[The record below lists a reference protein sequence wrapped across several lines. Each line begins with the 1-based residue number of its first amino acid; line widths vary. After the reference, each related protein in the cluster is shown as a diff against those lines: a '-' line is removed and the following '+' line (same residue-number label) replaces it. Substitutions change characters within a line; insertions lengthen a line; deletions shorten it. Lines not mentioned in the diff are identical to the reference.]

1 MPNGRSDNS
10 YTCDVATYGVPR
22 DNGAMPIETLQHNRI
37 TWTNITQPTPEDVD
51 YLREEYPHFHPLD
64 LEDILS
70 TIERPKL
77 DEYDD
82 YLFLVLQFPVWDPI
96 RLFSRPSEVDIF
108 VGSGYVITVHDGKH
122 KPIEQLFRQCQEN
135 EGLRDQLMNRGASR
149 VFYAIIDTLVD
160 YLFPMLYKIDA
171 KIRHLEE
178 AIFIE
183 NARDVLKELAVV
195 RRDIISMRRIVR
207 PQIEIVENLERID
220 RAYIRE
226 ELDVY
231 FGDILDHLNKAI
243 DLIVYHSEIVF
254 GLTDTTNIL
263 ANLYTNEIMR
273 ILTLISVIMLPL
285 TLLSGIYGMNIV
297 VPFQHHP
304 FAFGIVIG
312 IMVLIAAAMLYY
324 FRRRGWL

>member
-1 MPNGRSDNS
+1 MGNS
-10 YTCDVATYGVPR
+10 TIDTLRILQHRNCGVIM
-22 DNGAMPIETLQHNRI
+22 GTMPIETLHHNRI
-37 TWTNITQPTPEDVD
+37 TWTNIIQPTPEDID

-70 TIERPKL
+70 TIEHPKM

-82 YLFLVLQFPVWDPI
+82 YLFLVLHFPIWDPI
-96 RLFSRPSEVDIF
+96 RQLSRPSEVDIF
-108 VGSGYVITVHDGKH
+108 VGSGYVITVHDGRH
-122 KPIEQLFRQCQEN
+122 KPLLNLFHQCQHN
-135 EGLRDQLMNRGASR
+135 ETVRDQLMSRGASR
-149 VFYAIIDTLVD
+149 IFYAVIDTLVD
-160 YLFPMLYKIDA
+160 HLFPMLYKIDA

-178 AIFIE
+178 AIFAE
-183 NARDVLKELAVV
+183 NARYVLKELAAV

-231 FGDILDHLNKAI
+231 FGDILDHLKKAI
-243 DLIVYHSEIVF
+243 DLIIYHSEIVF

-285 TLLSGIYGMNIV
+285 TLLSGIYGMNV
-297 VPFQHHP
+297 ALPLQDHP
-304 FAFGIVIG
+304 FAFGFVIG
-312 IMVLIAAAMLYY
+312 IMMTTALGMLFY
-324 FRRRGWL
+324 FYRRGWL